1 MGLEQQQCRK
11 AQLPLTS
18 WPQIGKNKRVND
30 STIKTPALDQLY
42 LRHSS
47 KWRRFSGDVLPMHV
61 AEMDFEIAKPVQDLI
76 TRMVSESDLGYLGP
90 VPEVAEAFERFA
102 VSRWNWQIDASQLR
116 LATDVGLATV
126 EYLRANLREGERVIV
141 TSPVYSGFYEW
152 LKELNI
158 EPLDV
163 ALLHTDAGWRLDLA
177 GIEAA
182 YQAGHLHL
190 LLCNPHNPTGRA
202 FDRSE
207 LTALAELSQRYGA
220 TIISDEIHA
229 PLTYGEFVPY
239 LTCGEAAAE
248 TGVVITS
255 SSKSWNLAGLKAAFL
270 LTQSETMA
278 AKVAKL
284 PAAAHWR
291 TSILGAFAM
300 AEAYNSGVEWL
311 DATVKALDAN
321 RKHLATELERMLP
334 EIGYEIP
341 EAGYLA
347 WLDLRGTSLTS
358 ARILEEAKVS
368 LVPGPDMGG
377 EAYAKFARLNFGTS
391 PEIITH
397 GLERIAKLAR

>member
-1 MGLEQQQCRK
+1 M
-11 AQLPLTS
+11 
-18 WPQIGKNKRVND
+18 GKNKRVND
-30 STIKTPALDQLY
+30 SSIKAPDLDQLY
-42 LRHSS
+42 SRHSS
-47 KWRRFSGDVLPMHV
+47 KWRRFPSEVLPMHV
-61 AEMDFEIAKPVQDLI
+61 AEMDFAIAEPIQALI
-76 TRMVSESDLGYLGP
+76 TRMVAESDLGYLGP

-102 VSRWNWQIDASQLR
+102 QARWNWQIDASKLK
-116 LATDVGLATV
+116 LAPDVGVATV
-126 EYLRANLREGERVIV
+126 EYLRANLGEGERVIV

-152 LKELNI
+152 LKELDI

-163 ALLHTDAGWRLDLA
+163 ALLHTDAGWRLNLA

-202 FDRSE
+202 FDREE
-207 LTALAELSQRYGA
+207 LTALAELSNRYGA
-220 TIISDEIHA
+220 TVVSDEIHA
-229 PLTYGEFVPY
+229 PLSYGEFVPY
-239 LTCGEAAAE
+239 LTCGEAATE

-278 AKVAKL
+278 ARVAKL
-284 PAAAHWR
+284 PAATHWR
-291 TSILGAFAM
+291 TGILGAFAM

-311 DATVKALDAN
+311 DATVKTLDAN
-321 RKHLATELERMLP
+321 RKHLAAELERLLP
-334 EIGYEIP
+334 EVGYEIP

-347 WLDLRGTSLTS
+347 WLDLSGTTLTA

-377 EAYAKFARLNFGTS
+377 TAYAGFARLNFGTS
-391 PEIITH
+391 PEIITQ
-397 GLERIAKLAR
+397 GLERIAKLTR